1 MKKKDTSKPLM
12 LYLPE
17 SIYLQL
23 IKIKKSEPQITNIE
37 LVERFLASK
46 EFNEIKKGN
55 FHDNLFAK
63 IKENNFINLETG
75 NKIPKETIDL
85 LNIQKNTV
93 MKQFKEDSETYFAKS
108 SFPLSNSQNAFG
120 LIWRMCETYELWCK
134 EIKKE
139 KLIKLKFVD

>member
-1 MKKKDTSKPLM
+1 MQKKDTSKPLM

-23 IKIKKSEPQITNIE
+23 IKVKKSEPKITNIE
-37 LVERFLASK
+37 LVERFLATK

-63 IKENNFINLETG
+63 IKENNFVNLETG

-85 LNIQKNTV
+85 LNLQKNTV
-93 MKQFKEDSETYFAKS
+93 MKQFQENSETYFAKS

>member
-23 IKIKKSEPQITNIE
+23 IKVKKSEPKITNIE
-37 LVERFLASK
+37 LVERFLATK

-55 FHDNLFAK
+55 FHDSIFAK
-63 IKENNFINLETG
+63 IKENNFVNLETG
-75 NKIPKETIDL
+75 NKIPRETIDL
-85 LNIQKNTV
+85 LNLQKNTV
-93 MKQFKEDSETYFAKS
+93 MKQFNEDNETYFAKS

>member
-37 LVERFLASK
+37 LIERFLATK

-63 IKENNFINLETG
+63 IKENNFVNLETG

-85 LNIQKNTV
+85 LNLQKNTV
-93 MKQFKEDSETYFAKS
+93 MQQFNEDNETYFAKS

-139 KLIKLKFVD
+139 KLIKLKFID

>member
-23 IKIKKSEPQITNIE
+23 IKVKKSEPKITNIE
-37 LVERFLASK
+37 LVERFLATK

-63 IKENNFINLETG
+63 IKENNFVNLETG

-85 LNIQKNTV
+85 LNLQKNTV
-93 MKQFKEDSETYFAKS
+93 MQQFNEDNETYFAKS

-139 KLIKLKFVD
+139 KLIKLKFID

>member
-12 LYLPE
+12 LYLAE
-17 SIYLQL
+17 SIYFQL
-23 IKIKKSEPQITNIE
+23 IKIKESDPQITNIE
-37 LVERFLASK
+37 LVERFLATK

-63 IKENNFINLETG
+63 IKENNFINFETG

-85 LNIQKNTV
+85 LNLQKNTV
-93 MKQFKEDSETYFAKS
+93 IKQFKANNESYFAKS
-108 SFPLSNSQNAFG
+108 SFPLSNLQNAFG
-120 LIWRMCETYELWCK
+120 LVWRMCETYELWCK

-139 KLIKLKFVD
+139 KLIKLNFID

>member
-23 IKIKKSEPQITNIE
+23 DKIKKLDPQITNIE
-37 LVERFLASK
+37 LIERFLATK

-55 FHDNLFAK
+55 FHDNLFEK
-63 IKENNFINLETG
+63 IKENNFINFETG
-75 NKIPKETIDL
+75 IEIPKETIDL
-85 LNIQKNTV
+85 LNLQKDTV
-93 MKQFKEDSETYFAKS
+93 MKQFQENSETYFAKS

-134 EIKKE
+134 EINKE
-139 KLIKLKFVD
+139 KLIKLNFID

>member
-1 MKKKDTSKPLM
+1 MM

-23 IKIKKSEPQITNIE
+23 IKVKKSEPKITNIE
-37 LVERFLASK
+37 LVERFLATK

-63 IKENNFINLETG
+63 IKENNFVNLETG

-85 LNIQKNTV
+85 LNLQKNTV
-93 MKQFKEDSETYFAKS
+93 MQQFNEDNETYFAKS

-139 KLIKLKFVD
+139 KLIKLKFID

>member
-23 IKIKKSEPQITNIE
+23 IKIKESEPQITNIE
-37 LVERFLASK
+37 LVERFLATK

-55 FHDNLFAK
+55 FHDSIFAK
-63 IKENNFINLETG
+63 IKENNFVNLETG
-75 NKIPKETIDL
+75 NKIPRETIDL
-85 LNIQKNTV
+85 LNLQKNTV
-93 MKQFKEDSETYFAKS
+93 MKQFNEDNETYFAKS

-139 KLIKLKFVD
+139 KLIKLKFID

>member
-23 IKIKKSEPQITNIE
+23 VKIKELEPDITNVE
-37 LVERFLASK
+37 LIERFLATK
-46 EFNEIKKGN
+46 EFDEIKKGN
-55 FHDNLFAK
+55 FHYNLFSK
-63 IKENNFINLETG
+63 IKENNFINYETG
-75 NKIPKETIDL
+75 IKIPKETIDL
-85 LNIQKNTV
+85 LNLQKDTV
-93 MKQFKEDSETYFAKS
+93 MKQFQENNETYFAKS

-134 EIKKE
+134 EINKE
-139 KLIKLKFVD
+139 KLIKLNFID

>member
-1 MKKKDTSKPLM
+1 MQKKDTSKPLM

-17 SIYLQL
+17 SIYLKL
-23 IKIKKSEPQITNIE
+23 IKIKETEPLITNIE
-37 LVERFLASK
+37 LVERFIATK

-63 IKENNFINLETG
+63 IKENNFVNLETG

-85 LNIQKNTV
+85 LNLQKNTV
-93 MKQFKEDSETYFAKS
+93 MQQFNEDNETYFAKS

-139 KLIKLKFVD
+139 KLIKLKFID

>member
-1 MKKKDTSKPLM
+1 MQKKDTSKPLM

-17 SIYLQL
+17 SIYLKL
-23 IKIKKSEPQITNIE
+23 IKIKETEPRITNIE
-37 LVERFLASK
+37 LVERFIATK

-63 IKENNFINLETG
+63 IKENNFVNLETG

-85 LNIQKNTV
+85 LNLQKNTV
-93 MKQFKEDSETYFAKS
+93 MQQFNEDNETYFAKS

-134 EIKKE
+134 EINKE
-139 KLIKLKFVD
+139 KLIKLKFID

>member
-23 IKIKKSEPQITNIE
+23 IKIKELEPDITNVE
-37 LVERFLASK
+37 LIERFLATK
-46 EFNEIKKGN
+46 EFDEIKKGN
-55 FHDNLFAK
+55 FHYNLFSK
-63 IKENNFINLETG
+63 IKENNFINYETG
-75 NKIPKETIDL
+75 IKIPKETIDL
-85 LNIQKNTV
+85 LNLQKDTV
-93 MKQFKEDSETYFAKS
+93 MKQFQENNETYFAKS

-134 EIKKE
+134 EINKE
-139 KLIKLKFVD
+139 KLIKLNFID